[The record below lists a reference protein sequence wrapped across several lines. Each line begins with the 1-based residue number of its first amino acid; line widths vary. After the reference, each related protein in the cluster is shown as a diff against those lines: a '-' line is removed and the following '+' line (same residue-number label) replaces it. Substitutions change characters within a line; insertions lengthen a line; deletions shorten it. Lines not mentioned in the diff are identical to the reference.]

1 MSVILID
8 PDDVPI
14 IPIDWADVLPTG
26 VALST
31 VVHTVPSPLTLDSE
45 GASVANGTSWAKI
58 SGQEHGG
65 TYLLQAEAT
74 LDNGET
80 INRAVT
86 LRCGD
91 A

>member
-1 MSVILID
+1 MSIILID
-8 PDDVPI
+8 PSDVPVV
-14 IPIDWADVLPTG
+14 PIDWSDVLPTG
-26 VALST
+26 VTIVS
-31 VVHTVPSPLTLDSE
+31 VSHSVPSPLTLDSE
-45 GASVANGTSWAKI
+45 GETTTTSWAKF

-65 TYLLQAEAT
+65 TYLLQATAT

-86 LRCGD
+86 LRCSD